1 MTYKKIFFK
10 YILIFLLAVFVINS
24 IFFISQQSIRKI
36 LESDRFFSFMMRNVM
51 LNVDNT
57 KWLPEMLKYRVDGI
71 PHFVFLGEAGE
82 TIGQAIG
89 DQPHSIMAS
98 NLQALAQDDSLPY
111 AQATGEVSQFSA
123 PVAPVGSQDD
133 PRNHGSQLVN

>member
-51 LNVDNT
+51 LNVDKLST
-57 KWLPEMLKYRVDGI
+57 YKPTAEEKKKLID
-71 PHFVFLGEAGE
+71 
-82 TIGQAIG
+82 
-89 DQPHSIMAS
+89 
-98 NLQALAQDDSLPY
+98 NLDKIKKNWTLD
-111 AQATGEVSQFSA
+111 
-123 PVAPVGSQDD
+123 
-133 PRNHGSQLVN
+133 

>member
-51 LNVDNT
+51 LNVD
-57 KWLPEMLKYRVDGI
+57 KL
-71 PHFVFLGEAGE
+71 
-82 TIGQAIG
+82 
-89 DQPHSIMAS
+89 S
-98 NLQALAQDDSLPY
+98 NYKPTSEEKKKLIENLDKIKKNWTLD
-111 AQATGEVSQFSA
+111 
-123 PVAPVGSQDD
+123 
-133 PRNHGSQLVN
+133 